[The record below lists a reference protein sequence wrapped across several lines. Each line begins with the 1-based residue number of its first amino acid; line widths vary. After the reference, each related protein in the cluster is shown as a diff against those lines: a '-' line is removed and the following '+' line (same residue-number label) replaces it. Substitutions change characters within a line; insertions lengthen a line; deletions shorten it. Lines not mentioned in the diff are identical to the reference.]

1 MTSTRE
7 GVVLV
12 VENKL
17 SVLLVDDVPDAIQY
31 LLGAS
36 VRLALLFVVHDAPP
50 IVLFRIPS
58 LWWDNLDMAQKRR
71 NLFRKGE
78 TN

>member
-1 MTSTRE
+1 M
-7 GVVLV
+7 LV

-17 SVLLVDDVPDAIQY
+17 GVLFDDDASDAAQN
-31 LLGAS
+31 LLGTR

-58 LWWDNLDMAQKRR
+58 LWWDNLDLAHTKKRH
-71 NLFRKGE
+71 LFRNGE